1 MPRPRSSPS
10 SAAGQALK
18 TTPIPTKQQAVYEAL
33 RSEIMDG
40 QLQPGEVMVIDSL
53 ARRFQVSIIPVREAL
68 RQLQAERLVEI
79 QPHTGVRVTP
89 VDISALPEIFAL
101 LGALETASA
110 LHALEAL
117 TPLDLEEM
125 EAILATLEATA
136 ARGDSSGFEEANRQF
151 HLLPCR
157 IAGFTRAEQGLR
169 SILAEWERL
178 HRLAFQGTRPPNPEQ
193 ANKDHRAIVRAFR
206 QKDADKLAQLIQRH
220 NATALS
226 HYQRLMKDSQTA

>member
-10 SAAGQALK
+10 SSAGPAFK

-40 QLQPGEVMVIDSL
+40 RLQPGEVLVIDSL

-79 QPHTGVRVTP
+79 QPHTGVKVTP

-110 LHALEAL
+110 LHALAAL
-117 TPLDLEEM
+117 TAGDLEEM
-125 EAILATLEATA
+125 ESILARLEATA
-136 ARGDSSGFEEANRQF
+136 ASGDSSGFEQANRQF

-206 QKDADKLAQLIQRH
+206 QKDAEKLAQLIQKH

-226 HYQRLMKDSQTA
+226 HYQRLMKDSPGA

>member
-1 MPRPRSSPS
+1 MPRLRKAPPSP
-10 SAAGQALK
+10 AEPAVK

-33 RSEIMDG
+33 RTEIMDG
-40 QLQPGEVMVIDSL
+40 RLQPGEVLVIDSL

-101 LGALETASA
+101 LGAFETASA
-110 LHALEAL
+110 VNALANLTEA
-117 TPLDLEEM
+117 DLEEM
-125 EAILATLEATA
+125 EAILAKLETTA
-136 ARGDSSGFEEANRQF
+136 ANGDSTGFEQANRQF

-157 IAGFTRAEQGLR
+157 IAGFSRAEQGLR

-178 HRLAFQGTRPPNPEQ
+178 HRLAFQGARPPSPEQ
-193 ANKDHRAIVRAFR
+193 ANKDHRAMVRAFR
-206 QKDADKLAQLIQRH
+206 QKDAEKLAALIHKH
-220 NATALS
+220 NVTALS
-226 HYQRLMKDSQTA
+226 HYQKLMKG